1 MYVHKAYVTKFS
13 VYVQS
18 FFLHLHGT
26 YVNLACGTHQFI
38 SIVVYM
44 GSMCKM

>member
-1 MYVHKAYVTKFS
+1 MYIKHMLLNFA
-13 VYVQS
+13 VYVQN

-26 YVNLACGTHQFI
+26 YINLACGTHQFI

-44 GSMCKM
+44 GSVCQM